1 MYIWDSICLNQE
13 GIVIEHIFLQ
23 YRSLKLYTHNLSRL
37 NYLEAVKFRT
47 SSKFNYWKAIYWHI
61 IYQYENVCFQINNNF
76 HYILYVQLLQHF
88 RYMITNVWIYHNKI
102 RIQLLNHKICISY
115 ILQIITKYRFTLW
128 TMLSYT
134 PWFLWHV
141 RNIDLYPIHC
151 FEKYGVLN
159 TRNWIPDQ
167 SLVRGKVYYMSHW
180 SFSKMLQWFQRK
192 EFLLISYFFF

>member
-1 MYIWDSICLNQE
+1 MSMSWKPKQYKVKNAWFSKWSYNIWHTDLISCGCNDISYRDIHIKDYSDLSWKMYIWDSICLNQE

-88 RYMITNVWIYHNKI
+88 RYMITNVWIYHNTHSI
-102 RIQLLNHKICISY
+102 
-115 ILQIITKYRFTLW
+115 
-128 TMLSYT
+128 
-134 PWFLWHV
+134 V
-141 RNIDLYPIHC
+141 
-151 FEKYGVLN
+151 
-159 TRNWIPDQ
+159 Q
-167 SLVRGKVYYMSHW
+167 S
-180 SFSKMLQWFQRK
+180 
-192 EFLLISYFFF
+192 

>member
-88 RYMITNVWIYHNKI
+88 RYMITNAKNRQMYVW
-102 RIQLLNHKICISY
+102 SS
-115 ILQIITKYRFTLW
+115 
-128 TMLSYT
+128 SYT
-134 PWFLWHV
+134 FNCSIIKYVVHIYYKLSQ
-141 RNIDLYPIHC
+141 NTDLH
-151 FEKYGVLN
+151 FELC
-159 TRNWIPDQ
+159 WAIPHGSCDT
-167 SLVRGKVYYMSHW
+167 
-180 SFSKMLQWFQRK
+180 
-192 EFLLISYFFF
+192 

>member
-1 MYIWDSICLNQE
+1 MTYRSYLMWVQWYFIQRHSHKRLFGSIMKMYIWDSICLNQE

-88 RYMITNVWIYHNKI
+88 RYMITNVKN
-102 RIQLLNHKICISY
+102 RQ
-115 ILQIITKYRFTLW
+115 
-128 TMLSYT
+128 M
-134 PWFLWHV
+134 
-141 RNIDLYPIHC
+141 
-151 FEKYGVLN
+151 
-159 TRNWIPDQ
+159 
-167 SLVRGKVYYMSHW
+167 
-180 SFSKMLQWFQRK
+180 
-192 EFLLISYFFF
+192 

>member
-88 RYMITNVWIYHNKI
+88 RYMITNVWIYHNKTAH
-102 RIQLLNHKICISY
+102 LFASES
-115 ILQIITKYRFTLW
+115 QIHVYLIYY
-128 TMLSYT
+128 LSIYCG
-134 PWFLWHV
+134 L
-141 RNIDLYPIHC
+141 
-151 FEKYGVLN
+151 
-159 TRNWIPDQ
+159 IP
-167 SLVRGKVYYMSHW
+167 V
-180 SFSKMLQWFQRK
+180 
-192 EFLLISYFFF
+192 